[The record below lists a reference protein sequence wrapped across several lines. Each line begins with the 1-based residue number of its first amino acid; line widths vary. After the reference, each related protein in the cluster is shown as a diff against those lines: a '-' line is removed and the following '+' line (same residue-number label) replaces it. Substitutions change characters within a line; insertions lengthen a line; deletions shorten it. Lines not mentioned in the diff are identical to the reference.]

1 MDNHSTSWA
10 ATALV
15 FAIGYG
21 VGAAS
26 AAVALGLW
34 RVLRRLAG
42 EN

>member
-26 AAVALGLW
+26 AAVALLLGAW
-34 RVLRRLAG
+34 LRRWG
-42 EN
+42 DEG